1 MNVRRVD
8 LNLFRVFEAV
18 MKHRGVAGAARE
30 LSLTP
35 SAVSHALA
43 RLRTTLS
50 DALFVPGADGMEPT
64 PRALEIA
71 PHVRAGLAKIDAA
84 LPHEV
89 FAPATAVRT
98 FRVAMSDY
106 SATTLLPRLAGRLAD
121 ESPGIDLRVFPFS
134 RIDTMR
140 LLDEGRLDLVIG
152 WFADDLPERLRRM
165 RLWEDVETLVARA
178 GHPLTRR
185 EVTREALAEYPHV
198 VVELSGSGEPGES
211 GYLEERGSS
220 RRVWLERLLLDLRGN
235 GDTLVGRAAL
245 SVPHFA
251 SVLPIVEQ
259 SDMIAT
265 LPRGYAQDA
274 LRRGSV
280 VSLPLPYAPMVGHL
294 EAIRHE
300 RSDRDAALSWLIQR
314 MSRMEDTMN
323 RHPTPFI
330 GTEA

>member
-1 MNVRRVD
+1 MNIRRVD

-43 RLRTTLS
+43 RLRSTLS

-71 PHVRAGLAKIDAA
+71 PHVCAGLAKINAA
-84 LPHEV
+84 LPHEA
-89 FAPATAVRT
+89 FSPATAVRT

-106 SATTLLPRLAGRLAD
+106 SATMLLPRLAGRLAD
-121 ESPGIDLRVFPFS
+121 EAPGIDVRVLPFS
-134 RIDTMR
+134 RTDTMR
-140 LLDEGRLDLVIG
+140 LLDEGRLDMVIG
-152 WFADDLPERLRRM
+152 WFADDLPGRLRCTC
-165 RLWEDVETLVARA
+165 LWEDVETLLARA

-185 EVTREALAEYPHV
+185 EVTREALAEYRHV
-198 VVELSGSGEPGES
+198 VVELSGSGEPGET

-220 RRVWLERLLLDLRGN
+220 RRAWIERLLLDLRN
-235 GDTLVGRAAL
+235 DGDTLVGRATL

-251 SVLPIVEQ
+251 SVLPIVAQ

-265 LPRGYAQDA
+265 LPRGYVQAA
-274 LRRGSV
+274 LQHGDV
-280 VSLPLPYAPMVGHL
+280 VSLPLPYAPMVGRL
-294 EAIRHE
+294 QAIRHE
-300 RSDRDAALSWLIQR
+300 RSDRDAALSWLTRR
-314 MSRMEDTMN
+314 MSRMEDTM
-323 RHPTPFI
+323 HHATPLP
-330 GTEA
+330 GTGA